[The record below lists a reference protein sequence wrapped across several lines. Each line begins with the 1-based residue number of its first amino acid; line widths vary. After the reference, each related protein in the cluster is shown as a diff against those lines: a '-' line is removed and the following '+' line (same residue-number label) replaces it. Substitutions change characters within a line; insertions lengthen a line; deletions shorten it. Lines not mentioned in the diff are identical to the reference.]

1 MREQGRRFWRR
12 GTGSAVRLVTCLAV
26 AGFLLGLSVP
36 AAAHRVNVFAYLE
49 GDTVQVESS
58 FAGGGPVRQG
68 KVVVLDAQGG
78 QELLT
83 GETNAQGKFSFPLP
97 PAAVA
102 RKADL
107 RIVIEASM
115 GHQGEWLLK
124 AATDTTGKSPT
135 APAAAAPASAAP
147 PAAPKPAAAPAGA
160 GDLNRQVVEEVVN
173 QALDAKLAPLKQM
186 LIEAQSSQP
195 TLRDIIGGLGYI
207 IGLCGLAAYLYSRKP
222 KGS

>member
-1 MREQGRRFWRR
+1 MREQGRRSRRR
-12 GTGSAVRLVTCLAV
+12 GTGAAVRLVIGLAV
-26 AGFLLGLSVP
+26 TGVLLALSAP

-68 KVVVLDAQGG
+68 KVVVVDSQTG

-107 RIVIEASM
+107 RIVLEASM

-124 AATDTTGKSPT
+124 AATYLAGK
-135 APAAAAPASAAP
+135 PAGAAP
-147 PAAPKPAAAPAGA
+147 PAAPKPAAAPSGS
-160 GDLNRQVVEEVVN
+160 GDLNRQVLEEVLN
-173 QALDAKLAPLKQM
+173 QTLDAKLAPLKQM
-186 LIEAQSSQP
+186 LSQAQSPQP

-207 IGLCGLAAYLYSRKP
+207 LGLCGLAAYFSFRKS